1 MPRRSIVAIDGP
13 AASGKS
19 TTARAVARELGFCHV
34 DSGALYRA
42 VTLVALERL
51 GPPATWEGPA
61 VVAAAQERG
70 VSARPLPERLEV
82 AIGGTP
88 VGEGLRSEA
97 VTRHVSLVAAM
108 PPVRDF
114 VNGLLRAAAAAGG
127 VVMEGRDIGT
137 VVFPD
142 AEVKIFLVADARE
155 RAKRRLIEGGR
166 ALEAGAVR
174 DEAAA
179 LLARDARDAGRAV
192 APLRPA
198 PDAVRLDTTAL
209 SFAEQVRQVVALV
222 REREAGAS
230 VDRPRGRS

>member
-1 MPRRSIVAIDGP
+1 MGRPPIVAIDGP

-34 DSGALYRA
+34 DSGAFYRA
-42 VTLVALERL
+42 VTLVAIERL
-51 GPPATWEGPA
+51 GAPATWDGAA
-61 VVAAAQERG
+61 VVDAARERG
-70 VSARPLPERLEV
+70 VAALPRAERLDV

-88 VGEGLRSEA
+88 VEEALRTDA
-97 VTRHVSLVAAM
+97 VTRRVSQIAAM
-108 PPVRDF
+108 PPVREF

-142 AEVKIFLVADARE
+142 AEVKVFLVADPRE
-155 RAKRRLIEGGR
+155 RAKRRLLEGGR
-166 ALEAGAVR
+166 ALDSGAIR
-174 DEAAA
+174 DEAAE
-179 LLARDARDAGRAV
+179 LVARDARDAGRAL

-209 SFAEQVRQVVALV
+209 SFAEQVRRVVALV
-222 REREAGAS
+222 REREAGPS
-230 VDRPRGRS
+230 LDRPPGGS